1 MHIKVSLRPMNVS
14 KDKKALY
21 NQCYK
26 KKQIHYCSRDV
37 INSLTKLENFSIS
50 SFIFL
55 KTMRWVSIEL

>member
-26 KKQIHYCSRDV
+26 KTNTLLFKRRDQF
-37 INSLTKLENFSIS
+37 INKLENFSIS